1 MMVVYLLMLLFF
13 NQLNIFFISKISS
26 VYARRFQPLKSS
38 GSNRAV
44 FNANHYKMLETEEMD
59 PVELDDAYKCNWGI
73 WFSIFRLLKTEDI
86 MRLAYTSREM
96 NAMAQSYFKTL
107 KTIDFSEFI
116 PLQLKFSSESR
127 DMFCWIIE
135 NCVEIT
141 ELKAII
147 SASHLVTPLDFRAIS
162 RFRHLT
168 FLDFSGCFISS
179 EGLSDVFSQ
188 LSNLKH
194 LNMSYIHPFGGEAA
208 TGQFEEGLKSALEKL
223 RNLESFVFS
232 GNSRVSGMCLAGLD
246 CTAMKKLSISLSNLN
261 LRVVEGFISRC
272 EQLCELNLLSTDD
285 ESMSA
290 TSLIP
295 MLQLTNPAF
304 LTRLSIRYRS
314 IRYLNTSASELWA
327 TIRRFVNLNSL
338 EILCAYFVRIM
349 VVDQIKL
356 NFPNLQRLKLET
368 SAIDSLLVLFLIK
381 ESNLEDLC
389 LVNGQ
394 QCRHILNDLVLNSAV
409 CTSIRRLELHNFFWH
424 PTMSRC
430 VNCTFPNLEMLS
442 ISGRRWSNECLMS
455 MNIEFLSKLKTLH
468 VGAMDREIVSNTAI
482 NRLFFYCRNVEHL
495 ALTVLPMTDMMA
507 RTLMERCTK
516 LKEVIICYENQ
527 LSPPILTALHRKF
540 LVKYCG

>member
-1 MMVVYLLMLLFF
+1 MVVYLL
-13 NQLNIFFISKISS
+13 I
-26 VYARRFQPLKSS
+26 VYARRFQHLKSS
-38 GSNRAV
+38 SSNRAV
-44 FNANHYKMLETEEMD
+44 FNANHGNMLPIEETESVQLSEIFR
-59 PVELDDAYKCNWGI
+59 CNWRI
-73 WFSIFRLLKTEDI
+73 WFSIFRLLRVEDI
-86 MRLAYTSREM
+86 MRLSYASREI
-96 NAMAQSYFKTL
+96 NAMAQSYFRTL

-127 DMFCWIIE
+127 DMFCWMIK

-141 ELKAII
+141 ELKTII
-147 SASHLVTPLDFRAIS
+147 TASHLVTPLDFRAIS

-179 EGLSDVFSQ
+179 EELSSVFSQ

-194 LNMSYIHPFGGEAA
+194 LNMSYIHPFGSEAA
-208 TGQFEEGLKSALEKL
+208 TGQFEEGLKSALEQL
-223 RNLESFVFS
+223 RNLER
-232 GNSRVSGMCLAGLD
+232 NSYVSGMCLANMD
-246 CTAMKKLSISLSNLN
+246 CTAMKKLSIYLSSLN

-272 EQLCELNLLSTDD
+272 GRLCELNLLSTDH
-285 ESMSA
+285 EPISA

-295 MLQLTNPAF
+295 MLQLTNPVF
-304 LTRLSIRYRS
+304 LTRLSICYRS
-314 IRYLNTSASELWA
+314 IRYLHTSASELWA

-338 EILCAYFVRIM
+338 EILCGYFVRIM
-349 VVDQIKL
+349 LVDQIRL

-389 LVNGQ
+389 LVNTQ
-394 QCRHILNDLVLNSAV
+394 QCRHILNDLVLNGAV
-409 CTSIRRLELHNFFWH
+409 CASIRRLELHNFFWH

-430 VNCTFPNLEMLS
+430 VNCTFPNLELLS
-442 ISGRRWSNECLMS
+442 ICGRRWSNECLLS

-468 VGAMDREIVSNTAI
+468 VGAMDSEIVSSTAI
-482 NRLFFYCRNVEHL
+482 NRLFFHCQNVENL
-495 ALTVLPMTDMMA
+495 ALTALPMTDMMA

-516 LKEVIICYENQ
+516 LKEVIIHHENQ
-527 LSPPILTALHRKF
+527 LSPTVLTALHRKF